1 MIWYVSLILLL
12 VGFMALLALGLPV
25 AFAFLSVNIVGAAYY
40 MGGEAGLGLLVR
52 NAYDAITNISLAP
65 IPLFILMGELMYH
78 SGLAGRAIEAV
89 DKLIARVPGR
99 LSLVAVVSGTI
110 FSSLSG
116 STIANTAMLGST
128 LIPEMYRRGYHPHMA
143 MGPILGTGGIAMLI
157 PPSALG
163 VLLASLG
170 QIPVAE
176 LLIASIVPGIV
187 MAGLFFLYII
197 VRCLLNPKLAPSYD
211 IGHLT
216 LWQRVRPFLI
226 HVLPLLLI
234 FVVVVG
240 SMLGGFASPTES
252 AALGCTATVIAAILY
267 RSAHWK
273 GISKAVIET
282 AKLSVMILFI
292 ICGSITFSQILAF
305 SNATEGMMALLDVKA
320 MSPMTMLIAM
330 MAILLILGCFMD
342 QVSMMLITLPFFMPI
357 VNALGINPVWFGV
370 MMMIALEIGFTTPPF
385 GLLLFVMK
393 GVVPTETSMMTIFA
407 AAAPFIGWM
416 LVTLALV
423 MAFPWMALWLPS
435 LIVK

>member
-1 MIWYVSLILLL
+1 MVWYVSLILLL
-12 VGFMALLALGLPV
+12 VGFMGLLALGLPV
-25 AFAFLSVNIVGAAYY
+25 AFAFLTVNIAGAFYF

-78 SGLAGRAIEAV
+78 TGLAGRAIDAV

-99 LSLVAVVSGTI
+99 LSLVAVVSGSI
-110 FSSLSG
+110 FSALSG

-176 LLIASIVPGIV
+176 LLIASILPGIV
-187 MAGLFFLYII
+187 MAALFFIYIL
-197 VRCLLNPKLAPSYD
+197 VRCALNPKLAPSYD
-211 IGHLT
+211 IGDMT

-252 AALGCTATVIAAILY
+252 AALGCTATVIAAVLY
-267 RSAHWK
+267 RAAHWK
-273 GISKAVIET
+273 GLSKAMIET

-305 SNATEGMMALLDVKA
+305 SNATEGMMALLDVRT
-320 MSPMTMLIAM
+320 MSPMTLIVAMLL
-330 MAILLILGCFMD
+330 ILLVLGCFMD

-393 GVVPTETSMMTIFA
+393 GVAPKGTSMPTIFA

-416 LVTLALV
+416 LVTLVLV
-423 MAFPWMALWLPS
+423 MIFPWMALWLPS

>member
-1 MIWYVSLILLL
+1 MVWYVTLTLMMAL
-12 VGFMALLALGLPV
+12 FMALLAIGLPV
-25 AFAFLSVNIVGAAYY
+25 AFAFFTVNIVGALIFL
-40 MGGEAGLGLLVR
+40 GGEAGLGQLVR
-52 NAYDAITNISLAP
+52 NASDAVINISLAP

-78 SGLAGRAIEAV
+78 TGLAGRAIDAV
-89 DKLIARVPGR
+89 DKLIARLPGR

-110 FSSLSG
+110 FSALSG

-176 LLIASIVPGIV
+176 LLIASILPGIV
-187 MAGLFFLYII
+187 MAGLFFVYIL
-197 VRCLLNPKLAPSYD
+197 VRCALNPELAPAYD
-211 IGHLT
+211 VGNLT
-216 LWQRVRPFLI
+216 LWQRLRPFVV

-234 FVVVVG
+234 FIVVVG
-240 SMLGGFASPTES
+240 SMLRGIASPTES
-252 AALGCTATVIAAILY
+252 AALGCSATVIAAVLY
-267 RSAHWK
+267 RSAGWK
-273 GISKAVIET
+273 GISKALIET

-292 ICGSITFSQILAF
+292 ICASITFSQILAF
-305 SNATEGMMALLDVKA
+305 SNATEGMMTLLDVKT
-320 MSPMTMLIAM
+320 MSPLTLIIAM
-330 MAILLILGCFMD
+330 MVILLILGCFMD

-393 GVVPTETSMMTIFA
+393 GVVPEETSMATICA
-407 AAAPFIGWM
+407 AAVPFIGLM
-416 LVTLALV
+416 LLTLVLV
-423 MAFPWMALWLPS
+423 MMFPWMALWLPGM
-435 LIVK
+435 IVK